1 LGGGSL
7 IKGEVCKRNVDTGDE
22 LLAGILDAFA
32 PIKRREDQL
41 SRTISDI
48 RTAAANLMVG
58 FSNIYFKLQTFFI
71 SV

>member
-7 IKGEVCKRNVDTGDE
+7 IKGEVCKRKGDTGDE